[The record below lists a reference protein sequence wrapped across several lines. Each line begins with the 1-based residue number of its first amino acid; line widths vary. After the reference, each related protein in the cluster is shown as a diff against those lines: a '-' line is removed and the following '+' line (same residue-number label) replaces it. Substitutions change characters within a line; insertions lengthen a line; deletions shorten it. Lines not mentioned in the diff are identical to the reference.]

1 MNATNQNQP
10 TNNKQQTVK
19 FFLLTLLVASF
30 IFAYFPVW
38 KRLIFTWY
46 SAEEYSHGFFIIP
59 LCSYIIWRKKD
70 LLAEI
75 QIKSSWYWLFLI
87 IFSLLLYIFGHFAK
101 IMTLA
106 SFSMVLLMA
115 GVTIYFFGFQIFKEL
130 FFPLFLLLFMI
141 PIPLQIYASLTIPL
155 QLFVSKVSV
164 GILYLYGLPIYREGN
179 IIQLP
184 TQSFQVVDACSG
196 LRSIISLL
204 ILSAVFGYFTLR
216 SNFLRTVLFFF
227 GMPIAIS
234 VNIIR
239 LLLTLLVF
247 YYFNFDLSTGTIHT
261 VFGIIIFML
270 ALVFI
275 FSVKRAISIWD
286 RSATSK

>member
-19 FFLLTLLVASF
+19 YFLFTLLITSF

-70 LLAEI
+70 LLTEI

-106 SFSMVLLMA
+106 SISMILLMA
-115 GVTIYFFGFQIFKEL
+115 GMVIFLFGFHIFKEL
-130 FFPLFLLLFMI
+130 VFPLFLLLFMV
-141 PIPLQIYASLTIPL
+141 PIPLQIYASLTVPL
-155 QLFVSKVSV
+155 QLFVSKLSV
-164 GILYLYGLPIYREGN
+164 AMLSLLGLPIYREGN

-184 TQSFQVVDACSG
+184 DKFFQVVDACSG

-204 ILSAVFGYFTLR
+204 IFSALFGYFTLR
-216 SNFLRTVLFFF
+216 SNFLRTILFFL
-227 GMPIAIS
+227 GIPIAIF
-234 VNIIR
+234 VNFIR
-239 LLLTLLVF
+239 LLLIVLAY
-247 YYFNFDLSTGTIHT
+247 YYFNYDLSTGTIHT
-261 VFGIIIFML
+261 MIGMIIFMIAL
-270 ALVFI
+270 ALI
-275 FSVKRAISIWD
+275 FVIKKVISIWD
-286 RSATSK
+286 RSTTLK